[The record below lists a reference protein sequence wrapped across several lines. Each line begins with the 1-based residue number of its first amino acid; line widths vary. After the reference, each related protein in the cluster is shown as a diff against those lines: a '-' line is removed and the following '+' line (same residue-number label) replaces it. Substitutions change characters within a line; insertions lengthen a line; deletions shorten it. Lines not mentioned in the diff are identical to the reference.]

1 MATVVSI
8 FKKQIMQDLRL
19 TDEDFHEHNTS
30 TLFLKLWILRNL
42 FIRKEIGQQI
52 CKSKHALKLK

>member
-8 FKKQIMQDLRL
+8 FKKQIMQDIQL

-30 TLFLKLWILRNL
+30 TLFLKLRIFGNL
-42 FIRKEIGQQI
+42 FIRKEIE
-52 CKSKHALKLK
+52 